1 MCASWEH
8 RVKVT
13 PFEFYLVC
21 DSRKVHVA
29 KIFRIRQM
37 DIGFVML
44 HAHAN
49 DQPLIIIYS
58 VFKQEAGSRPPQ
70 FTQVRGAG
78 GGKEKKRKKRKKRIK
93 LGRVRSVAM
102 IV

>member
-1 MCASWEH
+1 M
-8 RVKVT
+8 T

-29 KIFRIRQM
+29 RIFRIRQM

-58 VFKQEAGSRPPQ
+58 VFKQEAGSHSSHKL
-70 FTQVRGAG
+70 G
-78 GGKEKKRKKRKKRIK
+78 GERKEKKKKKKTD
-93 LGRVRSVAM
+93 RVRESTKSRIWVAM

>member
-1 MCASWEH
+1 M
-8 RVKVT
+8 T

-29 KIFRIRQM
+29 RIFRIRRM

-58 VFKQEAGSRPPQ
+58 VFKQEAGSQPSQ
-70 FTQVRGAG
+70 G
-78 GGKEKKRKKRKKRIK
+78 GGRGERKEKKKKKKTD
-93 LGRVRSVAM
+93 RVRESTKRRLS
-102 IV
+102 